1 LLRRGA
7 SDILTPSAI
16 RAIHHEFTPR
26 VQELVRMDFRLTDE
40 QKQIQTMV
48 KDFAES
54 EIKPHLFEWDE
65 AQHFPV
71 PEFKKAGELGLLG
84 VTIPEQYGGAGLS
97 YIDYA
102 NVVEELAVV
111 DSGFG
116 LSVAAHNS
124 LGTGHIYLAGNE
136 EQRKKWL
143 PKLTSGDW
151 IGAWGLTEPGS
162 GSDASGM
169 RTAAVKDGNEWV
181 LNGTKNFITNA
192 TCADISVVLAVT
204 DKSNQKHG
212 ITAFAVEMDRKGIRP
227 GKKENKLGMR
237 VSDTAELVM
246 EDCRV
251 PNENV
256 LGKIGY
262 GFIDAMKI
270 LDGGRISIGALAVGI
285 ARGAYEAARDY
296 SKQRT
301 AFGQPISGFQAI
313 QFMLADMATEIDAA
327 RLLCYRAATIK
338 DAGERVTQYSAM
350 AKLFASE
357 VAVRCTEKGVQIF
370 GGYGFIKEYPAEKYY
385 RDVKLCTIGEG
396 TSEIQ
401 RMVIARNL
409 LAGVNQ

>member
-1 LLRRGA
+1 
-7 SDILTPSAI
+7 
-16 RAIHHEFTPR
+16 
-26 VQELVRMDFRLTDE
+26 MDFRLSDE
-40 QKQIQTMV
+40 QLQIQKMV
-48 KDFAES
+48 RDFADG
-54 EIKPHLFEWDE
+54 EIKPNLMEWDE

-71 PEFKKAGELGLLG
+71 DTFKRAGELGMLG
-84 VTIPEQYGGAGLS
+84 VTVDEQYGGAGLS
-97 YIDYA
+97 YVDYV
-102 NVVEELAVV
+102 NIIEELAVV
-111 DSGFG
+111 DSGFA

-136 EQRKKWL
+136 DQKKKWL
-143 PKLTSGDW
+143 PKLTSGEW

-162 GSDASGM
+162 GSDASGL
-169 RTAAVKDGNEWV
+169 RTVAIKDGSDWV

-192 TCADISVVLAVT
+192 TYADISVVLAVT
-204 DKSNQKHG
+204 DRNDQKKG

-251 PNENV
+251 PDANV

-296 SKQRT
+296 SKQRQ
-301 AFGQPISGFQAI
+301 AFGQPISSFQAI
-313 QFMLADMATEIDAA
+313 QFMLADMATEIEAA
-327 RLLCYRAATIK
+327 RLLCHRAATVK
-338 DAGERVTQYSAM
+338 DQGEKVTQYSAM
-350 AKLFASE
+350 AKLYASE
-357 VAVRCTEKGVQIF
+357 VAVRATEKGVQIF
-370 GGYGFIKEYPAEKYY
+370 GGYGFIKEFPAEKYY

-401 RMVIARNL
+401 RVVIARNL
-409 LAGVNQ
+409 LNEK

>member
-1 LLRRGA
+1 M
-7 SDILTPSAI
+7 
-16 RAIHHEFTPR
+16 RAAYRATQFE
-26 VQELVRMDFRLTDE
+26 ELQIMDFRLSDE
-40 QKQIQTMV
+40 QKQIKTMV
-48 KDFAES
+48 KDFADS
-54 EIKPHLFEWDE
+54 EIKPHLMQWDE

-71 PEFKKAGELGLLG
+71 DTFKAAGQLGMLG
-84 VTIPEQYGGAGLS
+84 VTVPEEYGGAGLS
-97 YIDYA
+97 YIDYV
-102 NVVEELAVV
+102 NVIEELGVI
-111 DSGFG
+111 DSGFA

-136 EQRKKWL
+136 EQKKKWL
-143 PKLTSGDW
+143 PKLTSGEW

-169 RTAAVKDGNEWV
+169 RTVAVKDGDEWV

-192 TCADISVVLAVT
+192 TYADISVVLAVT
-204 DKSNQKHG
+204 DRNDQKHG
-212 ITAFAVEMDRKGIRP
+212 ITAFAVEKDRPGIRP

-237 VSDTAELVM
+237 VSDTAELVL

-251 PNENV
+251 SSANV
-256 LGKIGY
+256 LGEIGY

-285 ARGAYEAARDY
+285 ARGAFEAARDY
-296 SKQRT
+296 SRQRT
-301 AFGQPISGFQAI
+301 AFGKPIAEFQAI

-338 DAGERVTQYSAM
+338 DEGERVTQFSAM
-350 AKLFASE
+350 AKLYASE
-357 VAVRCTEKGVQIF
+357 VAVRATEKGVQIF
-370 GGYGFIKEYPAEKYY
+370 GGYGFIKDFPAEKYY

-401 RMVIARNL
+401 RMVIARSI
-409 LAGVNQ
+409 LAES

>member
-1 LLRRGA
+1 MR
-7 SDILTPSAI
+7 
-16 RAIHHEFTPR
+16 
-26 VQELVRMDFRLTDE
+26 RMDFALSDD
-40 QKQIQTMV
+40 QKQIQEMV
-48 KDFAES
+48 RDFATS
-54 EIKPHLFEWDE
+54 DIKPHLGEWDE

-71 PEFKKAGELGLLG
+71 DTFKKAGELGLLG
-84 VTIPEQYGGAGLS
+84 VTIPEEYGGAGLS
-97 YIDYA
+97 YVDYV
-102 NVVEELAVV
+102 NVIEELGVI
-111 DSGFG
+111 DSGFA

-124 LGTGHIYLAGNE
+124 LCTGHTYHAGND
-136 EQRKKWL
+136 EQKKKWL
-143 PKLTSGDW
+143 PKLTSGEW

-169 RTAAVKDGNEWV
+169 RTTAVKDGDEWV

-192 TCADISVVLAVT
+192 TYADLSVVLAVT
-204 DKSNQKHG
+204 DRQDQKHG
-212 ITAFAVEMDRKGIRP
+212 ITAFAIEMDRKGIRA

-237 VSDTAELVM
+237 VSDTAELVL

-251 PNENV
+251 PDANV

-262 GFIDAMKI
+262 GFIDAMKV

-296 SKQRT
+296 AKQRT
-301 AFGQPISGFQAI
+301 AFGQAIAQFQAI

-327 RLLCYRAATIK
+327 RLLCFRAATIK
-338 DAGERVTQYSAM
+338 DAGQRVTQPSAM
-350 AKLFASE
+350 AKLYASE
-357 VAVRCTEKGVQIF
+357 VAVRATEKGVQIF
-370 GGYGFIKEYPAEKYY
+370 GGYGFIKEFPAEKYY

-409 LAGVNQ
+409 LAEG

>member
-1 LLRRGA
+1 
-7 SDILTPSAI
+7 
-16 RAIHHEFTPR
+16 
-26 VQELVRMDFRLTDE
+26 MDFRLTDE
-40 QKQIQTMV
+40 QNQIKQMV
-48 KDFAES
+48 REFAES
-54 EIKPHLFEWDE
+54 EIKPHLFKWDE
-65 AQHFPV
+65 EQHFPV
-71 PEFKKAGELGLLG
+71 ETFKRAGGLGMLG

-97 YIDYA
+97 YVDYA
-102 NVVEELAVV
+102 NIIEELGVI
-111 DSGFG
+111 DSGFA

-143 PKLTSGDW
+143 PKLTSGEW
-151 IGAWGLTEPGS
+151 IAAWGLTEPGS

-169 RTAAVKDGNEWV
+169 MTTAVKDGNEWV

-192 TCADISVVLAVT
+192 TYADISVVLAVT
-204 DKSNQKHG
+204 DKADQKHG

-251 PNENV
+251 PEANV

-296 SKQRT
+296 AKQRT
-301 AFGQPISGFQAI
+301 AFGQPIAQFQAI

-327 RLLCYRAATIK
+327 RLLCYRAASIK
-338 DAGERVTQYSAM
+338 DQGERVTQFSAM
-350 AKLFASE
+350 AKLYASE
-357 VAVRCTEKGVQIF
+357 VAVRATEKGVQIF
-370 GGYGFIKEYPAEKYY
+370 GGYGFIKEFPAEKYY
-385 RDVKLCTIGEG
+385 RDVKLVTIGEG

-409 LAGVNQ
+409 LAEGN

>member
-1 LLRRGA
+1 
-7 SDILTPSAI
+7 
-16 RAIHHEFTPR
+16 
-26 VQELVRMDFRLTDE
+26 MDFGLTDE
-40 QKQIQTMV
+40 QKQIKQMV
-48 KDFAES
+48 RDFAES
-54 EIKPHLFEWDE
+54 EIKPHLLEWDE

-71 PEFKKAGELGLLG
+71 DVFKKAGELGMLG
-84 VTIPEQYGGAGLS
+84 VTIAEQYGGAGLS
-97 YIDYA
+97 YVDYV

-124 LGTGHIYLAGNE
+124 LGTGHIYLAGDE
-136 EQRKKWL
+136 DQKKRWL
-143 PKLTSGDW
+143 PKLASGEW

-169 RTAAVKDGNEWV
+169 RTTAVKDGSEWV

-192 TCADISVVLAVT
+192 TYADISVVLAVT
-204 DKSNQKHG
+204 DKSDQKHG
-212 ITAFAVEMDRKGIRP
+212 ITAFAIEKDRKGIRP

-251 PNENV
+251 PDANV
-256 LGKIGY
+256 LGKVGY

-313 QFMLADMATEIDAA
+313 QFMLADMATEIEAS
-327 RLLCYRAATIK
+327 RLLCYRAATVK
-338 DAGERVTQYSAM
+338 DAGERVTQFSAM
-350 AKLFASE
+350 AKLYASE